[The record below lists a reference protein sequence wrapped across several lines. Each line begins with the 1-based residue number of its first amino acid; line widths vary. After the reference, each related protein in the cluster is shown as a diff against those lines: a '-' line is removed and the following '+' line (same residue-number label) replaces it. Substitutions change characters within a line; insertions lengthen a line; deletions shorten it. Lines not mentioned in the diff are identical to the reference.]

1 MQHDNTMEPYKIK
14 NLEPIHFTSREYRKK
29 ALQKAHLNLFFLP
42 ARDVMIDL
50 LTDSGTGAMSARQW
64 GALMQGDESY
74 AGSESFYKFKETV
87 QDITGMPFVIPTHQ
101 GRSAERILLHSLKS
115 KGEYIVSNMLFD
127 TTRAN
132 SEDMGFKVLDLPCKE
147 FFNNSEYHPFKGNMD
162 LLALDKTLKE
172 KSTATVIITITNN
185 SGGGQPV
192 SLEHIKAVKN
202 ICKKYSV
209 PLILDACRFAEN
221 AWFIK
226 QREQGWKNK
235 SPKQI
240 ARAVFDLA
248 DICFVSA
255 KKDGLSHT
263 GGFICV
269 RENELKDS
277 CINRLIL
284 AEGFPTYGGMAG
296 RDLEAI
302 AVGLQEV
309 LEESYLHH
317 RISTLKHVHQH
328 LNEKNV
334 PLLNPPGGH
343 AVYIDAKKLLPHIPP
358 SAYPG
363 QAFVSAL
370 YEYSGIRS
378 CELGSVMFGKTL
390 ENGEKTYHSKE
401 LVRLCLPRRVYT
413 QSHLDYIVKSIHTFI
428 QEEADQLTG
437 VRFTKEPPFLRHF
450 TGHFAW
456 L

>member
-1 MQHDNTMEPYKIK
+1 MKFKNEIEPYKVK
-14 NLEPIHFTSREYRKK
+14 SLEPIYWTTREYRKK
-29 ALQKAHLNLFFLP
+29 ALLKAHLNLFFLP
-42 ARDVMIDL
+42 AKDVIIDL
-50 LTDSGTGAMSARQW
+50 LTDSGTGAMSSRQW
-64 GALMQGDESY
+64 SALLKGDESY
-74 AGSESFYKFKETV
+74 AGSESFFKFEKTIKE
-87 QDITGMPFVIPTHQ
+87 ITGLPFVIPTHQ

-132 SEDMGFKVLDLPCKE
+132 SEDFGFKVLDLPCPE
-147 FFNNSEYHPFKGNMD
+147 FFKDSEYHPFKGNID
-162 LLALDKTLKE
+162 LPALEKSLKE
-172 KSTATVIITITNN
+172 KSVAGVILTITNN

-192 SLEHIKAVKN
+192 SLENIKSAKA

-226 QREQGWKNK
+226 QREEAFKNK

-240 ARAVFDLA
+240 AKATFDMA

-255 KKDGLSHT
+255 KKDGLSNT

-269 RENELKDS
+269 REEALDENCK
-277 CINRLIL
+277 NRLIL
-284 AEGFPTYGGMAG
+284 TEGFPTYGGMAG

-302 AVGLQEV
+302 AIGLEEA
-309 LEESYLHH
+309 LEESYLKH
-317 RISTLKHVHQH
+317 RISSVSLLHQQ
-328 LNEKNV
+328 LEKAGI
-334 PLLNPPGGH
+334 PLLSPPGGH
-343 AVYIDAKKLLPHIPP
+343 AVYIDAKKLLPHIPV

-378 CELGSVMFGKTL
+378 CEIGSVMFGKTL
-390 ENGEKTYHSKE
+390 ANGEKTYHSKE
-401 LVRLCLPRRVYT
+401 LVRLALPRRVYT
-413 QSHLDYIVKSIHTFI
+413 QSHLNYSATAIISFVK
-428 QEEADQLTG
+428 EEANQLKG
-437 VRFTKEPPFLRHF
+437 VRWLKEPPFLRHF